1 MAFTQINVDDG
12 VKTRCDAAYA
22 RHGMTTPGA
31 MKVLA
36 YETALSGCTPF
47 DGMSAYLGEDGSYA
61 DDLRR
66 DIVAAWA
73 CEFGLLESHSAGRD
87 VPLDVL
93 EELGIAPDEVRQ

>member
-1 MAFTQINVDDG
+1 MALIQINVDDD
-12 VKTRCDAAYA
+12 VKARCDAAYA

-36 YETALSGCTPF
+36 YETALSGRTPF
-47 DGMSAYLGEDGSYA
+47 DGMSAYLGGDGAYA

-73 CEFGLLESHSAGRD
+73 CELGLLESHSAGRD

-93 EELGIAPDEVRQ
+93 EELGIAPDEVGQ